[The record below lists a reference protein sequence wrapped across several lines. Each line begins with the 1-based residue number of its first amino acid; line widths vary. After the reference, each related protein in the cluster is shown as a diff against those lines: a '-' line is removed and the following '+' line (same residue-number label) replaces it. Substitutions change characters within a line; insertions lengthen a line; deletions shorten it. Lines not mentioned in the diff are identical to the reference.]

1 MNQPKSEEQKRL
13 DKAHQFSSDLV
24 LESRQS
30 RQLETA
36 AEDLLK
42 RIYKHAKPERE
53 QRTKHL
59 LQLKILILNFV
70 EASQT
75 DEGFMALSFAAGNYS
90 GDISYRVLVK
100 RLVEPLISMGWLRL
114 YKGYHSKDSSRE
126 SRISRVRLNNPLCDW
141 LAEIAIDPDD
151 IDYKAPQN
159 CLVLKDTK
167 KKVIKVPAEMKHRA
181 LELEAST
188 HRINANLERTFTN
201 LFIDEYELE
210 DLNTRMSN
218 KADEEPVQQFKFDPT
233 NRYLKRIFNNNSLE
247 QGGRFYGAWWQS
259 IPKEYRTLISLDGEY
274 TVEMD
279 YSSIHI
285 HLLYAELQ
293 QACSME
299 DHYVFGKLTK
309 DFRPI
314 TKTIVMIMIN
324 AKTEDSALTAIKKQ
338 GLFDGG
344 YPKGVNSLEEYLE
357 EIHLYHQP
365 IEQYFSS
372 GMGVK
377 LQYKDS
383 QIAEGV
389 MLEMLPEICLP
400 VHDSFIVKETLKERL
415 EEVMNEQFELTTGF
429 KAGIKATVLKL
440 TEDKKEVVNKLI
452 NDELS
457 SYSTSLHAWRKK
469 YNWTYFSEGGSDTD
483 VPLKVL

>member
-1 MNQPKSEEQKRL
+1 MTQPKSDKQKRL
-13 DKAHQFSSDLV
+13 DKAHRFSSDLV
-24 LESRQS
+24 LESRGLQ
-30 RQLETA
+30 TA
-36 AEDLLK
+36 AEDLLE
-42 RIYKHAKPERE
+42 RIYRHAKPARK

-70 EASQT
+70 KASQT

-100 RLVEPLISMGWLRL
+100 LLAETLISMRWLKL
-114 YKGYHSKDSSRE
+114 YKGYHSRDSS
-126 SRISRVRLNNPLCDW
+126 SNSHISRVRLKEPLCDW
-141 LAEIAIDPDD
+141 LAELAIDPDD

-159 CLVLKDTK
+159 CLVLKDTN
-167 KKVIKVPAEMKHRA
+167 KKVIKVPAEMKDRA
-181 LELEAST
+181 SELEAST
-188 HRINANLERTFTN
+188 HRINANLERTFIN

-210 DLNTRMSN
+210 DLNARMSA
-218 KADEEPVQQFKFDPT
+218 KADEEPAQAFKFNRT

-259 IPKEYRTLISLDGEY
+259 IPKEYRTLISLNGEY

-293 QACSME
+293 QACLME

-309 DFRPI
+309 DFRSI
-314 TKTIVMIMIN
+314 TKTIIMIMIN
-324 AKTEDSALTAIKKQ
+324 AKTKDSALAAIKKQ
-338 GLFDGG
+338 GLLDGG
-344 YPKGVNSLEEYLE
+344 YPKGVNSTEEYLE

-365 IEQYFSS
+365 IEQYFNK

-389 MLEMLPEICLP
+389 MLEMLPESCLP

-457 SYSTSLHAWRKK
+457 SYSKSLYAWRKE
-469 YNWTYFSEGGSDTD
+469 YNWKYFSKGGFNTD
-483 VPLKVL
+483 RPLKVL